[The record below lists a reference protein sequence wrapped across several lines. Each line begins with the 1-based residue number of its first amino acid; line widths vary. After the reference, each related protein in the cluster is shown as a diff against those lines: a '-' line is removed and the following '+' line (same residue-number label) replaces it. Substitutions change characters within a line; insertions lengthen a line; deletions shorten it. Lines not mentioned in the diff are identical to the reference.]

1 MPLMRTVYTGKQLWD
16 GTRLHGE
23 SMIVVE
29 DGRIAAIES
38 RDGAEVPSGAAEHAF
53 PAATLAPAFFD
64 VHIHGAAGHDIM
76 EATPEALCTMGRFL
90 AARGTG
96 AFLATTVSAPLDA
109 TLRSLGGPGQI
120 DRSGRTAKAK
130 PRPVGIHLEGP
141 FLSHSKRGAHPS
153 NRLLA
158 PDIAVFDRMFEA
170 AEGHVRLITLAPEL
184 PGAAELAGHAASRG
198 VRVSVG
204 HSDASAADTRR
215 TIAAGATSATHTYN
229 AMRAMDH
236 KDPGILEVVLTTDEL
251 FAELICDGIH
261 NMPELVRLWWRAKG
275 PERAILVTDAMSATG
290 MPEGEYQLGGFPV
303 QVAGGKAMVNG
314 VLAGSVLTL
323 DRALENFLKF
333 TGATVEQ
340 GLRLMTVNPAGMTGF
355 NDGTGTLAVG
365 GKGGFRGCRCDR
377 KTGRVG
383 CGRSSSAVDE
393 EGRGLPPCARKKAQG
408 RGTAHLC
415 WNNGTKGLRPG
426 AGRARRRLRCRLL
439 RGPDGHIGGCG
450 AQPGKECFAHQA
462 RFADDA
468 ADPGHGNFD
477 RDVVLA
483 AKLGADQQDGVD
495 EVGRGLLQ
503 DTHARPGRPP
513 PPGG

>member
-1 MPLMRTVYTGKQLWD
+1 MRTVFTGKQLSD
-16 GTRLHGE
+16 GTRLRGE
-23 SMIVVE
+23 STIVVE

-38 RDGAEVPSGAAEHAF
+38 RDGVEVPSGAAEHAF
-53 PAATLAPAFFD
+53 PGATLAPAFFD

-76 EATPEALCTMGRFL
+76 EATPEALSTMGRFL

-109 TLRSLGGPGQI
+109 TLRSLQGLAKLIEQGDGKGQ
-120 DRSGRTAKAK
+120 AKA
-130 PRPVGIHLEGP
+130 VGIHLEGP

-184 PGAAELAGHAASRG
+184 PGAAELAGHAASLG

-229 AMRAMDH
+229 AMRCLDH

-355 NDGTGTLAVG
+355 KDGTGTLAVG
-365 GKGGFRGCRCDR
+365 GRADF
-377 KTGRVG
+377 V
-383 CGRSSSAVDE
+383 AVD
-393 EGRGLPPCARKKAQG
+393 A
-408 RGTAHLC
+408 
-415 WNNGTKGLRPG
+415 
-426 AGRARRRLRCRLL
+426 AGKLV
-439 RGPDGHIGGCG
+439 GSVVDGI
-450 AQPGKECFAHQA
+450 
-462 RFADDA
+462 A
-468 ADPGHGNFD
+468 A
-477 RDVVLA
+477 
-483 AKLGADQQDGVD
+483 
-495 EVGRGLLQ
+495 
-503 DTHARPGRPP
+503 
-513 PPGG
+513 